1 MMTTTTERSDGAPDA
16 IVVGAG
22 HNGLVAANIL
32 ADAGWSVVLLE
43 ATEHLGGAV
52 RSAEVTAPGYISDL
66 FSAFYPLAAASP
78 VLSGLELTSYGLRW
92 SHAPAVLAHLFP
104 DGRHVAL
111 YRDIERTAD
120 SVAQFDAADRAA
132 WRELVDQWTDIESAL
147 LQALFRPFPPLR
159 PALRLGR
166 LLGLAGTARLAR
178 LMTLPA
184 RRFGDEW
191 FRGDGGRMLVAGCAM
206 HADIPVDSA
215 GSAVFGWL
223 MAMVG
228 QTHGFPVP
236 EGGAGRLTEALVA
249 RLTAR
254 GGGIRC
260 SAPVDTVIVRNG
272 VATGVRLQSGETVRA
287 RRAVLAD
294 VNAPELYG
302 ELVGHDALPGRFV
315 ADLRNF
321 QWDTPT
327 LKVNW
332 ALSER
337 IPWAV
342 PEIAQAGTLHLGV
355 DMDGLTAFSADLA
368 RRRIPRE
375 PFVLFGQLTT
385 ADPSRSPAGTESA
398 WAYTHVPLHRDL
410 DDNELDSAV
419 ARMEAAVERHA
430 PGFGDRIVGRFVQP
444 PAVLASQNPN
454 LRHGAINGGTAQLH
468 QEAMFRPTVGLGGAA
483 TPVDRLFLA
492 SASAHP
498 GGGVHG
504 GPGSNAARAALSRQG
519 RTGWATRRATAALMS
534 RLYREVN

>member
-1 MMTTTTERSDGAPDA
+1 MTRSDAAPDA
-16 IVVGAG
+16 VVIGAG

-32 ADAGWSVVLLE
+32 ADAGWSVVVIE
-43 ATEHLGGAV
+43 ATEHLGGAI
-52 RSAEVTAPGYISDL
+52 RSAEVTAPGYVSDL

-78 VLSGLELTSYGLRW
+78 VLSALELPSYGLRW

-104 DGRHVAL
+104 DGRHVAM
-111 YRDIERTAD
+111 YRDIERTAE
-120 SVAQFDAADRAA
+120 SVAQFAGADRDA
-132 WRELVDQWTDIESAL
+132 WQELVEQWMHIEAAL
-147 LQALFRPFPPLR
+147 LQALFRPFPPVR
-159 PALRLGR
+159 PALRLAR
-166 LLGLAGTARLAR
+166 QLRLAGTARLAR
-178 LMTLPA
+178 LMILPA

-191 FRGDGGRMLVAGCAM
+191 FRGDGARMLVAGCAM

-236 EGGAGRLTEALVA
+236 EGGAARLAVALVA

-254 GGGIRC
+254 GGEIRC
-260 SAPVDTVIVRNG
+260 SAPVERVIVG
-272 VATGVRLQSGETVRA
+272 DGAATGVRLQSGQTVHA

-302 ELVGHDALPGRFV
+302 DLVGADALPGRFV

-327 LKVNW
+327 LKLNW

-337 IPWAV
+337 IPWTV
-342 PEIAQAGTLHLGV
+342 PEVAQAGTLHLGV

-368 RRRIPRE
+368 RRRIPSE
-375 PFVLFGQLTT
+375 PLVLFGQLTT

-398 WAYTHVPLHRDL
+398 WAYTHLPMHRDL
-410 DDNELDSAV
+410 NDAELESAI
-419 ARMEAAVERHA
+419 ARVEAAVEQHA
-430 PGFGDRIVGRFVQP
+430 PGFGERVVGRFVQAP
-444 PAVLASQNPN
+444 GTLAAQNPN
-454 LRHGAINGGTAQLH
+454 LRHGAINGGTAQIH
-468 QEAMFRPTVGLGGAA
+468 QEAIFRPVVGLGGAA
-483 TPVDRLFLA
+483 TPIDRLFLA

-519 RTGWATRRATAALMS
+519 PTGWATRRATAALMH
-534 RLYREVN
+534 RLYRDVR